1 MAFKLQPGLI
11 LGGNLTLSPT
21 GTPFI
26 KDANWS
32 KASTKPILV
41 GVATNTAF
49 ASTSKYNADG
59 STVTGGTTIGGGVSS
74 TTRWSSPLAIGVAT
88 NTAFASTSKYNA
100 DGSTVTGGATIG
112 GGTSTTT
119 RWSSPLE
126 IGVTTNTAFAS
137 TSKYNADG
145 STVTGGTTIGGGTS
159 TTTRWSSP
167 LEIGVATNTA
177 FASTSKY
184 NADGSTVTGGATIGG
199 GTSTTTRWSAPLA
212 IGVATNTAFASTSK
226 YNADGS
232 TVTGGTTIGGGTSTN
247 ASSELTARYYLVSA
261 SGDDDGGLNKGS
273 TYVYD
278 ANDPTAQP
286 TKLFLDGLPSG
297 SSLTSNS
304 DKIFIGSW
312 QDEAVYA
319 YDANDLSAT
328 PTKLEPYDG
337 NAGDYFGYKIS
348 ASSDNLF
355 VGSMHH
361 AGHGAVYV
369 YDTNDLTAQPT
380 KLTAFDS
387 ASDPDQRF
395 GSYICASSRYVAV
408 GAHWGD
414 DRQGAVYVFDATD
427 LNAQPTKLTAFDGTS
442 GDNARYGQSIAISS
456 DYIVVG
462 SHADTVSTNSG
473 DMTGAGSAYVYDA
486 NDLTAQ
492 PTKITA
498 FDAWMND
505 GFSLDLAITSKHI
518 IMGAK
523 GDDDNGSYSGSVY
536 VFDATDLNAQPT
548 KLSGEAS
555 GDYFGSVS
563 ATSDKILV
571 GSPYRYEGGIEQT
584 GAAYVYDANDLTAQP
599 TKLVPFDA
607 TSIDRFGMPVHIV
620 TSSPPVSVDWSAP
633 LTIGVTTNTAFAS
646 TSKYDD

>member
-1 MAFKLQPGLI
+1 
-11 LGGNLTLSPT
+11 
-21 GTPFI
+21 
-26 KDANWS
+26 
-32 KASTKPILV
+32 
-41 GVATNTAF
+41 
-49 ASTSKYNADG
+49 
-59 STVTGGTTIGGGVSS
+59 
-74 TTRWSSPLAIGVAT
+74 
-88 NTAFASTSKYNA
+88 
-100 DGSTVTGGATIG
+100 
-112 GGTSTTT
+112 
-119 RWSSPLE
+119 
-126 IGVTTNTAFAS
+126 
-137 TSKYNADG
+137 
-145 STVTGGTTIGGGTS
+145 
-159 TTTRWSSP
+159 
-167 LEIGVATNTA
+167 
-177 FASTSKY
+177 
-184 NADGSTVTGGATIGG
+184 
-199 GTSTTTRWSAPLA
+199 LA

-427 LNAQPTKLTAFDGTS
+427 LNAQPTKL
-442 GDNARYGQSIAISS
+442 
-456 DYIVVG
+456 
-462 SHADTVSTNSG
+462 
-473 DMTGAGSAYVYDA
+473 
-486 NDLTAQ
+486 
-492 PTKITA
+492 
-498 FDAWMND
+498 
-505 GFSLDLAITSKHI
+505 
-518 IMGAK
+518 
-523 GDDDNGSYSGSVY
+523 
-536 VFDATDLNAQPT
+536 
-548 KLSGEAS
+548 SGEAS